1 MVYAI
6 GCTILQPQKLARCS
20 KTHPLLTVF
29 IQKHEN
35 YSRIC
40 FLTRLSCFPV
50 FSFLHSFLQI
60 TTLINHKDK
69 PKKSERTLAA
79 IHRVGQAV
87 SVAVGRFVAVGE
99 AIAAENQELKD
110 EMGQACFE
118 ARRAGEHLWLGL
130 VLT

>member
-1 MVYAI
+1 M
-6 GCTILQPQKLARCS
+6 
-20 KTHPLLTVF
+20 
-29 IQKHEN
+29 
-35 YSRIC
+35 
-40 FLTRLSCFPV
+40 FP
-50 FSFLHSFLQI
+50 QI

-99 AIAAENQELKD
+99 AIATENQELKD

-118 ARRAGEHLWLGL
+118 ARRAGSLLLWHFTDLLHLD
-130 VLT
+130 LTHLFHGHKFMLTIQGFFIFKTSWWWILHLNVVSMTVAI

>member
-1 MVYAI
+1 M
-6 GCTILQPQKLARCS
+6 
-20 KTHPLLTVF
+20 
-29 IQKHEN
+29 
-35 YSRIC
+35 
-40 FLTRLSCFPV
+40 
-50 FSFLHSFLQI
+50 FLQI

-99 AIAAENQELKD
+99 AIATENQELKD

-118 ARRAGEHLWLGL
+118 ARRAGRHLWPDLIMCCQL
-130 VLT
+130 H

>member
-1 MVYAI
+1 MN
-6 GCTILQPQKLARCS
+6 PAR
-20 KTHPLLTVF
+20 V
-29 IQKHEN
+29 
-35 YSRIC
+35 
-40 FLTRLSCFPV
+40 
-50 FSFLHSFLQI
+50 FLHINNVLFFLHTFPQI

-99 AIAAENQELKD
+99 AIATENQELKD

-118 ARRAGEHLWLGL
+118 ARRAGRRLWLDFI
-130 VLT
+130 TYSTFH